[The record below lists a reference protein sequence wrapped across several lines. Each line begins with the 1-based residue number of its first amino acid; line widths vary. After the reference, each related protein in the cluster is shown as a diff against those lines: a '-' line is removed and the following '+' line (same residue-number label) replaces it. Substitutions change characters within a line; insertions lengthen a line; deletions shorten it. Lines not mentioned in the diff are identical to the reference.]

1 MTRGLEK
8 FFEEKRDS
16 EQKEGKKGI
25 GWIILKL
32 LRNFEGCHFRQLQY
46 IGSKTDDIIA
56 IQRDWQ
62 KKAV

>member
-8 FFEEKRDS
+8 FFEEKRGS

-32 LRNFEGCHFRQLQY
+32 LRNFEGCHFR
-46 IGSKTDDIIA
+46 
-56 IQRDWQ
+56 
-62 KKAV
+62 